1 MNKKN
6 FFYIILYTI
15 IFLTLHNIIN
25 KKNNHFINYYSLHTI
40 IFPLH
45 NNLVKKNTFKKYN
58 HKSKKNINIF

>member
-40 IFPLH
+40 IFTLH
-45 NNLVKKNTFKKYN
+45 NNLVKKKLNQ
-58 HKSKKNINIF
+58 NI